1 MLTSP
6 KGLKY
11 HQKMKDTQAAIN
23 RLHIIIDG
31 LLIIGAYMLTFPLRF
46 YVFPSVFGFM
56 SLAPGERFYSFSRY
70 VINLIPLVP
79 GYLIIYN
86 ISGLYKHHSTHKTFK
101 TIGSLIEANLL
112 GIFYF
117 SFIIFI
123 MKQSDISRWY
133 YIIFATINVLFGIIY
148 RLLSSRFF
156 SLLRKKGKNLRHVLL
171 VGYSPSAQGYI
182 DRINA
187 NPEWGYRIFGIL
199 DDNMYGPVRRS
210 GITFC
215 GNINSLEDV
224 ITENMI
230 DEIIVTLNVEEYK
243 KLGKIVKIC
252 EKSGVHTKFVP
263 DYNNIV
269 SSVPAIEDLGGLPVI
284 NLRHVPLSNF
294 FNASVKRVC
303 DVILGFIALAVFA
316 IPMAIIA
323 ILIKCT
329 SKGPVIYSQVRVGLS
344 GKEFRMYKFRS
355 MNVQNEEDEKKEWT
369 KKADSRVTGIGRI
382 IRKTSLDELPQLF
395 NVLKG
400 DMSLVGPRPERPQF
414 VEQFKE
420 EIPRYMI
427 KHQVRPGMTGWA
439 QINGFRGDTSIRGR
453 IDHDL
458 YYIENWSIW
467 LDFKILFLTIFK
479 GFINKNAY

>member
-1 MLTSP
+1 
-6 KGLKY
+6 
-11 HQKMKDTQAAIN
+11 MKDTQAAIN
-23 RLHIIIDG
+23 RLHIIVDG
-31 LLIIGAYMLTFPLRF
+31 LLIIGAYMLTYPLRF
-46 YVFPSVFGFM
+46 YVFPSVFDFM
-56 SLAPGERFYSFSRY
+56 SLAPGERFYTFSHYLR
-70 VINLIPLVP
+70 NLIALVP

-86 ISGLYKHHSTHKTFK
+86 ICGLYKHYSTHKTFK
-101 TIGSLIEANLL
+101 TIGSLIEANLI

-123 MKQSDISRWY
+123 QKQSDVSRWF
-133 YIIFATINVLFGIIY
+133 YIIFAIINVLFGIIY
-148 RLLSSRFF
+148 RFLSSRVF
-156 SLLRKKGKNLRHVLL
+156 SLIIKKGKNLRHVLL

-199 DDNMYGPVRRS
+199 DDNLYGPVRKS
-210 GITFC
+210 GITVC
-215 GNINSLEDV
+215 GEINRLED
-224 ITENMI
+224 IINENMI
-230 DEIIVTLNVEEYK
+230 DEIIVTLNVEEYR

-252 EKSGVHTKFVP
+252 EKTGVHTKFVP
-263 DYNNIV
+263 DYNNVV

-284 NLRHVPLSNF
+284 NIRNVPLSNF
-294 FNASVKRVC
+294 FNSSVKRIA
-303 DVILGFIALAVFA
+303 DILLGTIATVIFS
-316 IPMAIIA
+316 IPMVLIA

-329 SKGPVIYSQVRVGLS
+329 SKGPIIYSQVRVGLS
-344 GKEFRMYKFRS
+344 GKPFRMYKFRS
-355 MNVQNEEDEKKEWT
+355 MEVQDEESEKKEWT
-369 KKADSRVTGIGRI
+369 TRKDKRVTGIGRI

-439 QINGFRGDTSIRGR
+439 QINGFRGDTSITGR

-458 YYIENWSIW
+458 YYIENWSLW
-467 LDFKILFLTIFK
+467 LDLKILFLTIFK

>member
-1 MLTSP
+1 
-6 KGLKY
+6 
-11 HQKMKDTQAAIN
+11 MKDTQAALT

-31 LLIIGAYMLTFPLRF
+31 LLIIGAYMLSFPLRF
-46 YVFPSVFGFM
+46 YVFPSVFSTM
-56 SLAPGERFYSFSRY
+56 ALAPGERFYSFARY
-70 VINLIPLVP
+70 VLNLIPLVP

-86 ISGLYKHHSTHKTFK
+86 ICGLYKPRRTHKIFK
-101 TIGSLIEANLL
+101 TIGSLLEANVL

-123 MKQSDISRWY
+123 QKQSDVSRWFY
-133 YIIFATINVLFGIIY
+133 LIFGIINVLVGIIY
-148 RLLSSRFF
+148 RLLSSRIF
-156 SLLRKKGKNLRHVLL
+156 SLLRRKGKNLRHILL
-171 VGYSPSAQGYI
+171 VGFSPSAQGYI
-182 DRINA
+182 DRVKA

-199 DDNMYGPVRRS
+199 DDDPYGPVRDC
-210 GITFC
+210 GIPVC
-215 GNINSLEDV
+215 GSISRLED
-224 ITENMI
+224 IINENMI
-230 DEIIVTLNVEEYK
+230 DEIVVTLNVEEYR

-252 EKSGVHTKFVP
+252 EKTGVHTKFIP
-263 DYNNIV
+263 DYNNVV
-269 SSVPAIEDLGGLPVI
+269 SSVPSLEDLEGLPVI
-284 NLRHVPLSNF
+284 NIRNVPLSNF
-294 FNASVKRVC
+294 FNASVKRVI
-303 DVILGFIALAVFA
+303 DVIIGTVAFLVFS
-316 IPMAIIA
+316 IPMAVIA

-329 SKGPVIYSQVRVGLS
+329 SKGPVIFSQIRVGLS
-344 GKEFRMYKFRS
+344 GKQFKMYKFRS
-355 MNVQNEEDEKKEWT
+355 MKVQDEESEKKEWT
-369 KKADSRVTGIGRI
+369 TKKDSRVTGIGRI

-458 YYIENWSIW
+458 YYIENWTVW

>member
-1 MLTSP
+1 
-6 KGLKY
+6 
-11 HQKMKDTQAAIN
+11 MKDTQSAIN
-23 RLHIIIDG
+23 RLHITVDG

-46 YVFPSVFGFM
+46 YVLPYVFSFM
-56 SLAPGERFYSFSRY
+56 ALAPGERFLSFGSYIR
-70 VINLIPLVP
+70 NLIPIVP
-79 GYLIIYN
+79 GYLIIYT
-86 ISGLYKHHSTHKTFK
+86 ICGLYRSHRTHKLFK
-101 TIGSLIEANLL
+101 TIGTLIEANLL
-112 GIFYF
+112 GTFYF
-117 SFIIFI
+117 AFLIYI
-123 MKQSDISRWY
+123 QNLRDISRWF
-133 YIIFATINVLFGIIY
+133 YITFAVVNVVFGIIY
-148 RLLSSRFF
+148 RLLSSRIY
-156 SLLRKKGKNLRHVLL
+156 SVIRKKGKNLRYVLL

-182 DRINA
+182 DRIKA

-199 DDNMYGPVRRS
+199 DDNQYGPVRRS

-215 GNINSLEDV
+215 GTIAKLEEVIN
-224 ITENMI
+224 ENML
-230 DEIIVTLNVEEYK
+230 DEIVVTLGVEEYK
-243 KLGKIVKIC
+243 KLAKIVNIC

-263 DYNNIV
+263 DYNNVV

-284 NLRHVPLSNF
+284 NIRNVPLSNY
-294 FNASVKRVC
+294 FNASVKRIT
-303 DVILGFIALAVFA
+303 DLIIGLIATAVFA
-316 IPMAIIA
+316 IPMAVIA
-323 ILIKCT
+323 ILIKST
-329 SKGPVIYSQVRVGLS
+329 SKGPVIFSQVRVGLS
-344 GKEFRMYKFRS
+344 GKEFMMYKFRS
-355 MNVQNEEDEKKEWT
+355 MRVQDEESEKKEWT
-369 KKADSRVTGIGRI
+369 TKADKRVTGIGRI

-439 QINGFRGDTSIRGR
+439 QVNGFRGDTSIRGR

-467 LDFKILFLTIFK
+467 FDFKILFLTIFK

>member
-1 MLTSP
+1 
-6 KGLKY
+6 
-11 HQKMKDTQAAIN
+11 MKDTQAAIN
-23 RLHIIIDG
+23 RLHIIVDG

-46 YVFPSVFGFM
+46 YVLPYVFKFM
-56 SLAPGERFYSFSRY
+56 ALAPGERFYSFARY
-70 VINLIPLVP
+70 LLNLFPLVP

-86 ISGLYKHHSTHKTFK
+86 ICGLYKPRRTHKVFK

-117 SFIIFI
+117 SFLIFI
-123 MKQSDISRWY
+123 QKQSDISRWF
-133 YIIFATINVLFGIIY
+133 YISFGIINVIFGIIY
-148 RLLSSRFF
+148 RLLSSRIF
-156 SLLRKKGKNLRHVLL
+156 SLMRRKGKNLRHVLL
-171 VGYSPSAQGYI
+171 VGFSPSAQSYI

-199 DDNMYGPVRRS
+199 DDEPDGAVKDC

-215 GNINSLEDV
+215 GTISKLEEIIN
-224 ITENMI
+224 ENMI
-230 DEIIVTLNVEEYK
+230 DEIVVTLNVEEYK
-243 KLGKIVKIC
+243 KLGKIVRIC
-252 EKSGVHTKFVP
+252 EKTGVHTKFIP
-263 DYNNIV
+263 DYNNVV
-269 SSVPAIEDLGGLPVI
+269 SSVPALEDLGGLPVI
-284 NLRHVPLSNF
+284 NIRNVPLSNF
-294 FNASVKRVC
+294 FNASVKRVS
-303 DVILGFIALAVFA
+303 DLLLGTIALLVFA
-316 IPMAIIA
+316 IPMGVIA
-323 ILIKCT
+323 LLIKCT
-329 SKGPVIYSQVRVGLS
+329 SKGPVIFSQVRVGLS
-344 GKEFRMYKFRS
+344 GKEFKMYKFRS
-355 MNVQNEEDEKKEWT
+355 MRVQDEESEKKEWT
-369 KKADSRVTGIGRI
+369 TKADKRVTGIGKI

-395 NVLKG
+395 NVLRG

-467 LDFKILFLTIFK
+467 FDLKILFLTIFK

>member
-1 MLTSP
+1 
-6 KGLKY
+6 
-11 HQKMKDTQAAIN
+11 MKDTQAAIN
-23 RLHIIIDG
+23 RLHITMDG

-46 YVFPSVFGFM
+46 YVLPNIFSFM
-56 SLAPGERFYSFSRY
+56 ALAPGERFLSFPTYIR
-70 VINLIPLVP
+70 NLIPIVP

-86 ISGLYKHHSTHKTFK
+86 ICGLYKTHRSHKLFK
-101 TIGSLIEANLL
+101 NIGTLIEANLL

-117 SFIIFI
+117 AFLIYIQNL
-123 MKQSDISRWY
+123 KDISRWF
-133 YIIFATINVLFGIIY
+133 YIIFAVVNVIFGIIY
-148 RLLSSRFF
+148 RLMNSKILSVI
-156 SLLRKKGKNLRHVLL
+156 RKKGKNLRHVLL

-199 DDNMYGPVRRS
+199 DDNPDGPVCKS
-210 GITFC
+210 GIKVY
-215 GNINSLEDV
+215 GEIAGLEDM
-224 ITENMI
+224 ISENQI
-230 DEIIVTLNVEEYK
+230 DEIVVTLSVEEYK
-243 KLGKIVKIC
+243 KLSRIVKIC

-263 DYNNIV
+263 DYNNVV

-284 NLRHVPLSNF
+284 NIRNVPLSHF
-294 FNASVKRVC
+294 FNASVKRIS
-303 DVILGFIALAVFA
+303 DIILGAVATVIFA
-316 IPMAIIA
+316 IPMAVIA

-329 SKGPVIYSQVRVGLS
+329 SKGPIIFSQVRVGLS
-344 GKEFRMYKFRS
+344 GKEFKMYKFRS
-355 MNVQNEEDEKKEWT
+355 MAVQDEESEKKEWT
-369 KKADSRVTGIGRI
+369 TKKDKRVTGIGRI

-439 QINGFRGDTSIRGR
+439 QINGFRGDTSISDR

-458 YYIENWSIW
+458 YYIENWSFW
-467 LDFKILFLTIFK
+467 FDLKILFLTIFK